1 MRHTMNKRPDSLHVA
16 LAIALL
22 LGGCAAVGPDF
33 KAPLPEAPARFG
45 DWHGGSAEL
54 AADTARGG
62 APVDWAMFG
71 DPVLDALQAR
81 ALAANPDLR
90 TAALHF
96 AQSRR
101 QRAVVASQQVP
112 EVELQAGVM
121 RNRVSEFGDAT
132 RVIDALDIPDK
143 DHVIDVLATPYT
155 LYDVGFDAY
164 WEIDLWG
171 RVRRSIEAAD
181 ADVVASQA
189 LLAQVQLS
197 VQAEVAR
204 QYFELRSAQ
213 RQLALARQDL
223 AAAAETLALV
233 KARADSGLTT
243 DLDVT
248 RQDALVADLR
258 SRLPLLLAQEAQAL
272 NQITLL
278 LGQRPGSLN
287 DELAAR
293 GDEEAQ
299 RALPDL
305 SLGVPSE
312 VALRRPDIRSAEAR
326 LHAATANVGVA
337 VADLYPRISIG
348 AGFGFASVSASNFGS
363 WGSRQWNIGP
373 ALELPIFDQGR
384 RRATVTIR
392 DLQQQEAAVAYQQT
406 VLRAWHEID
415 DAVSAYNAERRRN
428 VDLAAKERE
437 SRRALQLARTRY
449 DAGLTDFLVQ
459 LDAERTLLQAR
470 RDHVDSSSQLALRLV
485 AVSKALAATPVAA
498 PTAG

>member
-1 MRHTMNKRPDSLHVA
+1 MPRSLPPLLPLLAA
-16 LAIALL
+16 LALA
-22 LGGCAAVGPDF
+22 GCAAVGPDF
-33 KAPLPEAPARFG
+33 EAPRPEAPAHFG

-54 AADTARGG
+54 ASDSARGG
-62 APVDWAMFG
+62 APGDWAMVG
-71 DPVLDALQAR
+71 DPALDALQAR
-81 ALAANPDLR
+81 ALAANPDLQ

-101 QRAVVASQQVP
+101 QRAIVAAQEVP
-112 EVELQAGVM
+112 QVELQGSAM
-121 RNRVSEFGDAT
+121 RNRLSEFGDAT
-132 RVIDALDIPDK
+132 RLIDALRIPNK
-143 DHVIDVLATPYT
+143 DYVIDVLATPYT
-155 LYDVGFDAY
+155 LYDLGFDAY

-181 ADVVASQA
+181 ADVAASQA
-189 LLAQVQLS
+189 LLAQVHLS

-204 QYFELRSAQ
+204 QYFELRSVQ

-223 AAAAETLALV
+223 AAADETLLLV
-233 KARADSGLTT
+233 KARAASGLTT
-243 DLDVT
+243 DLDVA
-248 RQDALVADLR
+248 RQDTLVADLR
-258 SRLPLLLAQEAQAL
+258 ARLPLLLAQEAQAL

-278 LGQRPGSLN
+278 LGERPGSLN
-287 DELAAR
+287 AELAAR

-348 AGFGFASVSASNFGS
+348 ASFGFASVSGANFGA
-363 WGSRQWNIGP
+363 WGGRQWSIGP

-392 DLQQQEAAVAYQQT
+392 ELQQQEAAVAYQQT

-428 VDLAAKERE
+428 ADLAAKERE

-449 DAGLTDFLVQ
+449 DAGLTDFLVP

-470 RDHVDSSSQLALRLV
+470 RDHADSSSRLALRLV
-485 AVSKALAATPVAA
+485 AVSKALAASPVAA
-498 PTAG
+498 PKPAG